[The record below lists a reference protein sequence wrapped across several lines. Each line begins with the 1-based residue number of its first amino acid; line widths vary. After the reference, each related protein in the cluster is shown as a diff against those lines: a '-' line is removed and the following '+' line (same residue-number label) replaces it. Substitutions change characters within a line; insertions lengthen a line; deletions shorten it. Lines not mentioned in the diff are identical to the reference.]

1 MIKIEAFLPTSM
13 QITEFEEQL
22 FAAGA
27 LSVAAAEIRVFNR
40 GEAKT
45 ETYRGV
51 ERVVHHSTQTKIEAI
66 VPDELL
72 PNITAIFTKLAEVL
86 GGTAFPSFITNLNPP
101 ASAR

>member
-1 MIKIEAFLPTSM
+1 MIKIEAFLPTSV

-27 LSVAAAEIRVFNR
+27 LTVAATEIRVFNK

-51 ERVVHHSTQTKIEAI
+51 ERVVHHSTQTKIEA
-66 VPDELL
+66 VAPDELL
-72 PNITAIFTKLAEVL
+72 PNISNVFNKLSEVL
-86 GGTAFPSFITNLNPP
+86 GGSDFPAFVTNLNP
-101 ASAR
+101 AAHS